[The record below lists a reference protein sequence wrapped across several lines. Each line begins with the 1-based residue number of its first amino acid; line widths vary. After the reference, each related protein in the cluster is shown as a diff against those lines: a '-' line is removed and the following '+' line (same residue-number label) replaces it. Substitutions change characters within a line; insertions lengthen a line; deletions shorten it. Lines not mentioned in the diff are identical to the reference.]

1 MTSAAISTFNLM
13 LSGGR
18 TLDVVTGGAAA
29 GPALLCHHGTPS
41 DATAWL
47 DWSDAALQHGLRL
60 VAISR
65 PGYASSTPRPGR
77 DIAAVADDVRAVLDH
92 LAVPWFVTVGAS
104 GGGPHALAAA
114 ALLGER
120 CRGAATLAG
129 VAPWGLEDL
138 DFLAGMGPENIDEF
152 GAVIEG
158 EAALRAW
165 LAANAA
171 GHRTV
176 TGDQIVAELGGLI
189 PAVDRL
195 ALERGLADQLASSVR
210 RALTGGFDGWV
221 EDDLAFAKPW
231 GFALDAIA
239 VPVAVWQGD
248 LDLMVPFAHGAWLA
262 AHVPGAR
269 PRMIAGHGHL
279 SLLDLRDEIIAE
291 LLAQSA

>member
-1 MTSAAISTFNLM
+1 
-13 LSGGR
+13 
-18 TLDVVTGGAAA
+18 
-29 GPALLCHHGTPS
+29 
-41 DATAWL
+41 
-47 DWSDAALQHGLRL
+47 
-60 VAISR
+60 
-65 PGYASSTPRPGR
+65 
-77 DIAAVADDVRAVLDH
+77 
-92 LAVPWFVTVGAS
+92 
-104 GGGPHALAAA
+104 
-114 ALLGER
+114 
-120 CRGAATLAG
+120 
-129 VAPWGLEDL
+129 
-138 DFLAGMGPENIDEF
+138 MGPENIDEF

-210 RALTGGFDGWV
+210 RALAGGFDGWV